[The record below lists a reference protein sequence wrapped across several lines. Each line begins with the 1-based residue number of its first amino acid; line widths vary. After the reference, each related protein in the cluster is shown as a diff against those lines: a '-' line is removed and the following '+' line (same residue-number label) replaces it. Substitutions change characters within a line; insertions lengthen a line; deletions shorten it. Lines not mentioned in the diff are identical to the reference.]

1 MHIAIKITSISKRRF
16 TMSKKAANTEAPV
29 RVLKNATCP
38 NLSGKSTLSYRIGVD
53 EAGQIMLQLV
63 GNSNPG
69 YFNNEWVR
77 YSAIQ
82 ELLAKQD
89 QGKAITSFV
98 LTPLF
103 RGKSTN
109 SPSFLFAVLKHE
121 GLVQLSESK
130 KRCYDRCSDAA
141 FLANIK
147 KLIDGKDVPASNKG
161 KAGKNNKS
169 NVAEM
174 PPAPVIEVTTQESA
188 EKPLFVLSDVPDNKP
203 AKRGRPKKSQPMVD
217 AVVPEASQAETA

>member
-1 MHIAIKITSISKRRF
+1 
-16 TMSKKAANTEAPV
+16 MSKKAAKAEPTV
-29 RVLKNATCP
+29 RVLKNGTCP

-69 YFNNEWVR
+69 YFNAEWVP
-77 YSAIQ
+77 YSTVQ

-109 SPSFLFAVLKHE
+109 SPSFLFAVLKQE
-121 GLVQLSESK
+121 GLVKLSESK

-147 KLIDGKDVPASNKG
+147 KLIDGKDVPTSSKG

-169 NVAEM
+169 KEAE
-174 PPAPVIEVTTQESA
+174 PTLATITEGATPEPAASEPAT
-188 EKPLFVLSDVPDNKP
+188 KLLFVLSDVPDNKP
-203 AKRGRPKKSQPMVD
+203 GKRGRPKKEQPMVAVQGD
-217 AVVPEASQAETA
+217 AVNPVEAP

>member
-1 MHIAIKITSISKRRF
+1 
-16 TMSKKAANTEAPV
+16 MSKKAANTEPTV
-29 RVLKNATCP
+29 RVLKNGTCP

-53 EAGQIMLQLV
+53 ESGEIMLQLV

-147 KLIDGKDVPASNKG
+147 KLIDGKDVPATSSKG

-169 NVAEM
+169 KEAEM
-174 PPAPVIEVTTQESA
+174 PPAPVIEVN
-188 EKPLFVLSDVPDNKP
+188 LLRN
-203 AKRGRPKKSQPMVD
+203 RPRSR
-217 AVVPEASQAETA
+217 SSC

>member
-1 MHIAIKITSISKRRF
+1 
-16 TMSKKAANTEAPV
+16 MSKKAVKAEPTV
-29 RVLKNATCP
+29 RVLKNGTCP
-38 NLSGKSTLSYRIGVD
+38 NLSGKSTLSYRIGVN
-53 EAGQIMLQLV
+53 EVGEIMLRLV

-69 YFNNEWVR
+69 YFNNEWVP
-77 YSAIQ
+77 YSTVQ

-141 FLANIK
+141 FLAAVK
-147 KLIDGKDVPASNKG
+147 KLIDGKDVPSSSKG

-169 NVAEM
+169 KVAEAIAEAAT
-174 PPAPVIEVTTQESA
+174 PEPAAQEPT
-188 EKPLFVLSDVPDNKP
+188 EKPLIVLTDVPASAA
-203 AKRGRPKKSQPMVD
+203 AKRGRPKKAQPVVD
-217 AVVPEASQAETA
+217 AEGNAANPVEAA

>member
-1 MHIAIKITSISKRRF
+1 
-16 TMSKKAANTEAPV
+16 MSKNAAKAETPV
-29 RVLKNATCP
+29 RVLKNGTCP
-38 NLSGKSTLSYRIGVD
+38 NLSGKSTLSYRIGID

-69 YFNNEWVR
+69 YFNNEWVS
-77 YSAIQ
+77 YSTVQ

-109 SPSFLFAVLKHE
+109 SPSFLFAVLKQE
-121 GLVQLSESK
+121 GLVQLSVSK

-141 FLANIK
+141 FLERVQ
-147 KLIDGKDVPASNKG
+147 KLIDGKGVPAVSTKG
-161 KAGKNNKS
+161 KAGKNNKEAVS
-169 NVAEM
+169 PE
-174 PPAPVIEVTTQESA
+174 
-188 EKPLFVLSDVPDNKP
+188 PLDVPDNKP
-203 AKRGRPKKSQPMVD
+203 SPEVAKRGRPKKAQP
-217 AVVPEASQAETA
+217 VVAAQGNAANPAETAEYNCASCPILYEGKPSTL

>member
-1 MHIAIKITSISKRRF
+1 
-16 TMSKKAANTEAPV
+16 MSKKAAKAEPTV
-29 RVLKNATCP
+29 RVLKNGTCP

-53 EAGQIMLQLV
+53 EAGEIMLRLV

-69 YFNNEWVR
+69 YFNNEWVP
-77 YSAIQ
+77 YSTVQ

-147 KLIDGKDVPASNKG
+147 KLIDGKDVPAASSKG
-161 KAGKNNKS
+161 KAGKNNKGK
-169 NVAEM
+169 VAEI
-174 PPAPVIEVTTQESA
+174 PPAPVIEAPQPAAQEPA
-188 EKPLFVLSDVPDNKP
+188 TKPLFVLTDVPDNKP
-203 AKRGRPKKSQPMVD
+203 GKRGRPKKTAAYGRCCSPGSQP
-217 AVVPEASQAETA
+217 AETA

>member
-1 MHIAIKITSISKRRF
+1 
-16 TMSKKAANTEAPV
+16 MSKKAANTEATV
-29 RVLKNATCP
+29 RVLKNGTCP

-53 EAGQIMLQLV
+53 ETGQILLRLV

-69 YFNNEWVR
+69 YFNNEWVP
-77 YSAIQ
+77 YSTVQ

-147 KLIDGKDVPASNKG
+147 KLIDGKDVPASSKT
-161 KAGKNNKS
+161 KFGKNNKGKEAEAIPVTITE
-169 NVAEM
+169 VANPE
-174 PPAPVIEVTTQESA
+174 PAAQEPA
-188 EKPLFVLSDVPDNKP
+188 EKPLFVLTDVPDNKP
-203 AKRGRPKKSQPMVD
+203 AKRGRPKKAQPMVD
-217 AVVPEASQAETA
+217 AAVPEVDQAETA

>member
-1 MHIAIKITSISKRRF
+1 
-16 TMSKKAANTEAPV
+16 MSKKAAKAELTV
-29 RVLKNATCP
+29 RVLKNGTCP
-38 NLSGKSTLSYRIGVD
+38 NLSGKSTLSYRVGVN
-53 EAGQIMLQLV
+53 EAGEFMLQLV

-77 YSAIQ
+77 YSAV
-82 ELLAKQD
+82 EDLLAKQD
-89 QGKAITSFV
+89 QGKAITSYV

-141 FLANIK
+141 FLGNIK
-147 KLIDGKDVPASNKG
+147 KLIDGKDVPAASSKG
-161 KAGKNNKS
+161 KAGKNNKGKE
-169 NVAEM
+169 AEATLATITEAAN
-174 PPAPVIEVTTQESA
+174 PEPATQEPA
-188 EKPLFVLSDVPDNKP
+188 EKPLIVLTDVPASAA
-203 AKRGRPKKSQPMVD
+203 AKRGRPKKTAPMVD
-217 AVVPEASQAETA
+217 AVAPEVAPAETA

>member
-1 MHIAIKITSISKRRF
+1 
-16 TMSKKAANTEAPV
+16 MSKKAAKAELTV
-29 RVLKNATCP
+29 RVLKNGTCP
-38 NLSGKSTLSYRIGVD
+38 NLSGKSTLSYRIGIN

-77 YSAIQ
+77 YSAVQ
-82 ELLAKQD
+82 ELLAKED

-109 SPSFLFAVLKHE
+109 SPSFLFAVLKQE

-147 KLIDGKDVPASNKG
+147 QLIDGKDVPAASTKG
-161 KAGKNNKS
+161 KAGKNNKGK
-169 NVAEM
+169 VAEL
-174 PPAPVIEVTTQESA
+174 PPAPVIEAPAASEPA
-188 EKPLFVLSDVPDNKP
+188 AKPLIVPDNKP
-203 AKRGRPKKSQPMVD
+203 GKAEGTRRGRPKKAQPMVD
-217 AVVPEASQAETA
+217 AVVPEVNQAETA

>member
-1 MHIAIKITSISKRRF
+1 
-16 TMSKKAANTEAPV
+16 MSKKAANTEATV
-29 RVLKNATCP
+29 RVLKNGTCP

-53 EAGQIMLQLV
+53 EAGQIMLRIT
-63 GNSNPG
+63 GNTNPG
-69 YFNNEWVR
+69 YFNNEWVP
-77 YSAIQ
+77 YSTVQ

-147 KLIDGKDVPASNKG
+147 KLIDGKDVPASSKT
-161 KAGKNNKS
+161 KFGKNNKGKEAEAIPVTITE
-169 NVAEM
+169 VANPE
-174 PPAPVIEVTTQESA
+174 PAAQEPA
-188 EKPLFVLSDVPDNKP
+188 EKPLFVLTDVPDNKP
-203 AKRGRPKKSQPMVD
+203 AKRGRPKKAQPMVD
-217 AVVPEASQAETA
+217 AAVPEVDQAETA

>member
-1 MHIAIKITSISKRRF
+1 
-16 TMSKKAANTEAPV
+16 
-29 RVLKNATCP
+29 
-38 NLSGKSTLSYRIGVD
+38 
-53 EAGQIMLQLV
+53 MLRLV

-69 YFNNEWVR
+69 YFNNEWVP
-77 YSAIQ
+77 YSTVQ

-89 QGKAITSFV
+89 QGKAITSYV

-141 FLANIK
+141 FLASIK
-147 KLIDGKDVPASNKG
+147 KLIDGKDVPAASSKG
-161 KAGKNNKS
+161 KAGKNNKGK
-169 NVAEM
+169 VAEAI
-174 PPAPVIEVTTQESA
+174 PHHHRSRHA
-188 EKPLFVLSDVPDNKP
+188 
-203 AKRGRPKKSQPMVD
+203 
-217 AVVPEASQAETA
+217 